1 MSKFSKE
8 EINELEQKFEAE
20 INEIYNSSNKSEGVS
35 DPDKAEVME
44 VAKGF
49 NHLITEALT
58 SDAFCKETNERL
70 QTQKA
75 ESVSDEFSLAVG
87 DPENPKEYLFEEKIN
102 LLQKIG
108 SHIRDLV
115 EGGETYGV
123 GCVIDIEICGKPR
136 KPDWWYN
143 GWKLRDQVEAFKKT
157 LNENYY
163 NAYNKRFNEYYKDP
177 FKPYVCSS
185 ANVRYE
191 GGGSSGWKATI
202 ILNFSRGD
210 LPENKRKNK

>member
-8 EINELEQKFEAE
+8 EIDELEQKFEAE
-20 INEIYNSSNKSEGVS
+20 INEIYNSSNKYEGMS
-35 DPDKAEVME
+35 DSDKSEVME

-75 ESVSDEFSLAVG
+75 ESVSDELSLAVG

-115 EGGETYGV
+115 EGGEIDGIS
-123 GCVIDIEICGKPR
+123 CVIDIAIGGKPR

-143 GWKLRDQVEAFKKT
+143 GWKLRDQVESFKKT
-157 LNENYY
+157 LKENYY
-163 NAYNKRFNEYYKDP
+163 NAYNKKFNEHYLDP
-177 FKPYVCSS
+177 FKPYVCESS
-185 ANVRYE
+185 NVRYE
-191 GGGSSGWKATI
+191 GGSGWIVTTV
-202 ILNFSRGD
+202 LHFSQDD
-210 LPENKRKNK
+210 LPENKRKIDDR

>member
-8 EINELEQKFEAE
+8 EIDELEQKFEAE
-20 INEIYNSSNKSEGVS
+20 INEIYNSSNKYEGMS
-35 DPDKAEVME
+35 DSDKAEVME

-49 NHLITEALT
+49 NRLVTDALT
-58 SDAFCKETNERL
+58 SYAFCQATNERL

-123 GCVIDIEICGKPR
+123 SCVIEIDISGRPR

-157 LNENYY
+157 LKE
-163 NAYNKRFNEYYKDP
+163 
-177 FKPYVCSS
+177 
-185 ANVRYE
+185 
-191 GGGSSGWKATI
+191 
-202 ILNFSRGD
+202 
-210 LPENKRKNK
+210 KNIN

>member
-8 EINELEQKFEAE
+8 EIDELEQKFEAE

-35 DPDKAEVME
+35 DSDKAEIME

-58 SDAFCKETNERL
+58 SDTFCKETNERL

-75 ESVSDEFSLAVG
+75 ESVSDELSLVVG

-115 EGGETYGV
+115 EGGETYGIS
-123 GCVIDIEICGKPR
+123 CVIEMEISGRPR

-143 GWKLRDQVEAFKKT
+143 GWKLRDQVEAFEKT
-157 LNENYY
+157 LKENYY
-163 NAYNKRFNEYYKDP
+163 NAHDRFNRPYLDP
-177 FKPYVCSS
+177 FKSHVCSS

-191 GGGSSGWKATI
+191 GGGSSEWNVTAVVH
-202 ILNFSRGD
+202 FSEGD